1 MACDNSGSIV
11 GLKSGVRGAACCL
24 LVIRNPA
31 RQRAGSTGWR
41 RLTLGRPCPQAGWL
55 PGEAEAVD
63 ALPTPDP
70 DAKGAIY
77 SLGRSE
83 RLEKFH
89 SHVLPLSG
97 EKA

>member
-1 MACDNSGSIV
+1 MAEDECGEDYFRMFQALNIEAWNPGHASIAA
-11 GLKSGVRGAACCL
+11 LAAAGV
-24 LVIRNPA
+24 V
-31 RQRAGSTGWR
+31 RAV
-41 RLTLGRPCPQAGWL
+41 L
-55 PGEAEAVD
+55 PNEAEAVD

-70 DAKGAIY
+70 DTKGAIY

-83 RLEKFH
+83 TLEKFH